1 MTRWPIFTS
10 LLTVFAGQIFSSS
23 PAMAL
28 SCAFHQEIRHLDDIA
43 VGGFPGAGNII
54 EALVEDVTVNRLQA
68 YKWKLVE
75 DEIKMLK
82 KLKRKAQNNELGR
95 SLARQFRTLN
105 SKLRELQRE
114 ANVTLKVKTLEVFR
128 GKALTEFTLINKSG
142 HISGAANI
150 GRCDGGKRLH
160 ENMFGLSYRERI
172 QATRLFKSRFKPS
185 PLSGYPW
192 HSCSHYKSL
201 KGQRVILL
209 GKDPHVL
216 CNDHVIE
223 IEELL
228 KPEWLREFFRC
239 SSPAAELAGV
249 KEIGNNEAEMVPSD
263 SPAMQ
268 WVQDTCPNPMSAR

>member
-1 MTRWPIFTS
+1 VIRWPIFGA
-10 LLTVFAGQIFSSS
+10 LLTAFAGQIFTSN
-23 PAMAL
+23 PATAL
-28 SCAFHQEIRHLDDIA
+28 SCSGSQEIRYLDDIA

-54 EALVEDVTVNRLQA
+54 EALVEDVTVNRLPA

-75 DEIKMLK
+75 DEIKMVK
-82 KLKRKAQNNELGR
+82 KLKGKAQNKELET
-95 SLARQFRTLN
+95 SLARQFHSLN
-105 SKLRELQRE
+105 SKLRELKRE
-114 ANVTLKVKTLEVFR
+114 VTISLKVKTLEVFR
-128 GKALTEFTLINKSG
+128 GEALTEFNLINNLG
-142 HISGAANI
+142 NISGAPNI
-150 GRCDGGKRLH
+150 GRCDGEKPLH
-160 ENMFGLSYRERI
+160 EDMFGLSYRERI
-172 QATRLFKSRFKPS
+172 QATRLFKSRFKPN

-223 IEELL
+223 IEELS

-239 SSPAAELAGV
+239 SSPAVELAGV
-249 KEIGNNEAEMVPSD
+249 KEIGNNEVVTVPSD

-268 WVQDTCPNPMSAR
+268 WVRDTCPNPMSRR

>member
-128 GKALTEFTLINKSG
+128 GKALTEFTLINKSR

-150 GRCDGGKRLH
+150 GRCDEGKRLH

-209 GKDPHVL
+209 GKGSEVL
-216 CNDHVIE
+216 CTDGIIE
-223 IEELL
+223 IEALTN
-228 KPEWLREFFRC
+228 PEVLREFLRC
-239 SSPAAELAGV
+239 AGPAVERAGTQKFGDMKQSLMKSCLDPLSV
-249 KEIGNNEAEMVPSD
+249 N
-263 SPAMQ
+263 
-268 WVQDTCPNPMSAR
+268 